1 MLTQIARGLAGS
13 GSDLPTSLD
22 ILVKGAVTLLGAE
35 GAIAARVSDG
45 SFRVEAAAG
54 SLGPMIGFHAPV
66 AGSLAA
72 EALSLEQCVTL
83 NGASSDPRVEAHFL
97 GAFDP
102 RQLAVAPMMV
112 QNEPRGFLL
121 AMNTPAEEF
130 TPADGALLQ
139 RLADHGAIAVRN
151 AELFQRAEQGAREA
165 MALAEV
171 VRQVNQSLE
180 LERVVTLMA
189 RHGAQLLG
197 ARGARLA
204 MLDNDR
210 LLTSAVFGDATDT
223 VGSSVELGGVL
234 AGEAIRRRQS
244 VRTTDLRGYGD
255 QWVRTGRGATLGEG
269 RANGIAAPLLVGG
282 RAIGALTV
290 FGNEARDFTE
300 HDEALLLALG
310 NHAAIAIENARLYR
324 AAAHTARHASILAST
339 ARSLAFH
346 PDAASVY
353 EALATL
359 VRDSLV
365 ADGFSVVVVDPDT
378 RQVQLG
384 HTAGVGAGLVK
395 VTWEQ
400 FWETPGGKVVATGEP
415 NYASRAEDVVAGI
428 REDAARELR
437 ASDVRSLALLPLVG
451 EGRPRGLLTLR
462 FATRR
467 RFEEHERQL
476 LEDFA
481 TQVALGLR
489 NAQLMEADVMARE
502 REKTLTEA
510 MHQTEKLAAVG
521 ELVAGVAHEL
531 NNPLTGISA
540 FAQLL
545 LDEKLTEEQIESVRT
560 IKRESDRAVA
570 VIRDLLLF
578 ARKSGPRQVT
588 VDLNTVA
595 RQTLRLRAYA
605 LQSAGIDVRT
615 ELDPALPPIAG
626 DDQKLQQV
634 LLNLVVNAEYAMHHS
649 AVRRLIVRTSRRTV
663 AALNGQ
669 APSAADRRVREVVVI
684 EVADTGTGMASDV
697 TKHVFEPFF
706 TTKPAGVGTGL
717 GLSVSYGIIQ
727 THGGTIDVRS
737 TPGTGTTFVI
747 TLPTPLASV
756 STSSRVVPTPSS
768 SSGTYAE

>member
-1 MLTQIARGLAGS
+1 MHSLANSRRYDQVAVSEMLTQIARGLAGS
-13 GSDLPTSLD
+13 GSDLPASLD
-22 ILVKGAVTLLGAE
+22 ILVNGAVTLLGAE
-35 GAIAARVSDG
+35 GAIAARIGDG
-45 SFRVEAAAG
+45 SFRVDAAAG

-66 AGSLAA
+66 TGSLAA
-72 EALSLEQCVTL
+72 EAISLGQCVTL
-83 NGASSDPRVEAHFL
+83 NGTLSDPRVEAHFL

-121 AMNTPAEEF
+121 ALNTVAEEF

-139 RLADHGAIAVRN
+139 RLADHGAIAVRH
-151 AELFQRAEQGAREA
+151 AELYQRAEQGAREA
-165 MALAEV
+165 TALAEV

-197 ARGARLA
+197 GRGARLA

-210 LLTSAVFGDATDT
+210 LVTSAVFGDATDT
-223 VGSSVELGGVL
+223 IGSSAELGSVL
-234 AGEAIRRRQS
+234 AGEAVRCRQC
-244 VRTTDLRGYGD
+244 VRTADLRAYGD
-255 QWVRTGRGATLGEG
+255 QWARTGRGATLGEG
-269 RANGIAAPLLVGG
+269 RANGVAAPLLIGG

-339 ARSLAFH
+339 ARALAFH
-346 PDAASVY
+346 PDPASVY

-359 VRDSLV
+359 VRDTLV

-378 RQVQLG
+378 RQVQLA

-395 VTWEQ
+395 ATWEQ

-415 NYASRAEDVVAGI
+415 NYASRAEDVLAGI

-437 ASDVRSLALLPLVG
+437 VSDVRSLALLPLVG
-451 EGRPRGLLTLR
+451 EGQPRGLLTLR

-481 TQVALGLR
+481 TQVALALR
-489 NAQLMEADVMARE
+489 NAQLMEADGLARE

-545 LDEKLTEEQIESVRT
+545 LDEKLNEEQLESVRT

-588 VDLNTVA
+588 VDLNSVVQ
-595 RQTLRLRAYA
+595 QTLRLRAYA

-634 LLNLVVNAEYAMHHS
+634 LLNLVVNAEYAMHRS
-649 AVRRLIVRTSRRTV
+649 AVRRLIVRTFS
-663 AALNGQ
+663 
-669 APSAADRRVREVVVI
+669 ADRRCSER
-684 EVADTGTGMASDV
+684 TGSFDG
-697 TKHVFEPFF
+697 
-706 TTKPAGVGTGL
+706 
-717 GLSVSYGIIQ
+717 
-727 THGGTIDVRS
+727 
-737 TPGTGTTFVI
+737 
-747 TLPTPLASV
+747 
-756 STSSRVVPTPSS
+756 
-768 SSGTYAE
+768 